1 MLEYCKKI
9 LKAMSFDISLFQKEL
24 RKSYGY
30 LNSLD
35 KRFLNIWVNYN
46 YEKLVPLALTAKN

>member
-9 LKAMSFDISLFQKEL
+9 LRAMSFDIKLFQKEL

-30 LNSLD
+30 LND
-35 KRFLNIWVNYN
+35 IDQRFLNIWANYN
-46 YEKLVPLALTAKN
+46 YDKLVPLALKM